1 MNSFGIDI
9 CEVCGS
15 QSADHAGWFSVAGSG
30 SKMEVLPWTDE
41 TGRRGDCLHAC
52 CGEHMQKLILST
64 ATRDVAGTALL
75 TATKQANWDP
85 KALIPKSS
93 AGTPESLDE
102 TLVNLLSAVDSVL
115 HIQGEDDDDGV
126 GFDA

>member
-15 QSADHAGWFSVAGSG
+15 QSADHAGWFSVAGTG
-30 SKMEVLPWTDE
+30 SQMEVLPWTDE
-41 TGRRGDCLHAC
+41 TRRRSDCLHAC
-52 CGEHMQKLILST
+52 CGEHMQKLIVST
-64 ATRDVAGTALL
+64 ATRDVAGTTFLSS
-75 TATKQANWDP
+75 TKHGSWDP
-85 KALIPKSS
+85 QSLIPTSS
-93 AGTPESLDE
+93 AATTDSLDE

-115 HIQGEDDDDGV
+115 HIQNDDDEDVV

>member
-15 QSADHAGWFSVAGSG
+15 QSADHAGWLSVAGTG
-30 SKMEVLPWTDE
+30 SQMEVLPWTDE
-41 TGRRGDCLHAC
+41 TRRRSDCLHAC
-52 CGEHMQKLILST
+52 CGEHMHRLILST
-64 ATRDVAGTALL
+64 ATRDVAGAALL
-75 TATKQANWDP
+75 SATKRVSWDP
-85 KALIPKSS
+85 RVLVPDNSS
-93 AGTPESLDE
+93 GTTDTLDE

-115 HIQGEDDDDGV
+115 HVQNDDDEDLV